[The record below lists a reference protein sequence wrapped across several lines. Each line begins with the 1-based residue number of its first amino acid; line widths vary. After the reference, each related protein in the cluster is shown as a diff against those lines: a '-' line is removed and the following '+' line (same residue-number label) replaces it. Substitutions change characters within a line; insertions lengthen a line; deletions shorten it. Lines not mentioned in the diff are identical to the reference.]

1 MNQEKIGNLI
11 KEIRKNNN
19 LTQKELADKLGVT
32 YQAVSKWETGLNIPD
47 IAIIRQI
54 SKMYNID
61 INEILDGEK
70 KKKRKNIFI
79 IVSILLL
86 IMLSISIVV
95 IIRNRHSD
103 DIELKTLSTNCSDF
117 KINGSAAYNE
127 KRASLYISTIDYCGV
142 SDNTVYDNISCT
154 LYEEKDGKKVSINAC
169 DDLSNTTL
177 ENYLKEARI
186 KVDNYSSTCKVIT
199 DANLYLEIV
208 AKENGENKEY
218 KIPIN
223 LDDTCTN

>member
-70 KKKRKNIFI
+70 KKKRKYIFI

-86 IMLSISIVV
+86 KQKYSFFSSFL
-95 IIRNRHSD
+95 H
-103 DIELKTLSTNCSDF
+103 L
-117 KINGSAAYNE
+117 
-127 KRASLYISTIDYCGV
+127 V
-142 SDNTVYDNISCT
+142 SH
-154 LYEEKDGKKVSINAC
+154 
-169 DDLSNTTL
+169 
-177 ENYLKEARI
+177 
-186 KVDNYSSTCKVIT
+186 
-199 DANLYLEIV
+199 
-208 AKENGENKEY
+208 
-218 KIPIN
+218 
-223 LDDTCTN
+223 